1 MRGGVAQN
9 HQHRSV
15 RINPL
20 GVAEVADGLG
30 RDQVGQVVLVTQTQ
44 TDVCVIVLQCSSLFP
59 SRLSSAGGRVLS
71 AG

>member
-15 RINPL
+15 RINSL
-20 GVAEVADGLG
+20 GVAEVPDGLG

-44 TDVCVIVLQCSSLFP
+44 THICIIVLQYLSLFSP
-59 SRLSSAGGRVLS
+59 GCRQLEVEC
-71 AG
+71 

>member
-15 RINPL
+15 RINSL

-44 TDVCVIVLQCSSLFP
+44 TDVCIIVL
-59 SRLSSAGGRVLS
+59 
-71 AG
+71 